1 MARARVYALTASDHT
16 SSREA
21 DLSLNRGGALGSKL
35 TGKGREPGGGAP
47 EEVRGVGYRR
57 GLGGPRR
64 LDLRYRRGRRPGTRV
79 VRAYR
84 RTRLLNSASGLTM
97 SLVNSTPNCS
107 GVPTISLPCL
117 YLAMLGQTR
126 LVITASALARLEWYQ
141 TIGGGAND
149 LPPLKSSGR
158 GEARRGRLW
167 CSRVGAGLA
176 GGGGKNSLTTGRVAA
191 LSQYSADPGT
201 SPSRGEGLDKR

>member
-35 TGKGREPGGGAP
+35 TGKGREPGGGAL
-47 EEVRGVGYRR
+47 EGKRGVGYRR

-64 LDLRYRRGRRPGTRV
+64 LDLRYRRGRRPGTRT
-79 VRAYR
+79 VRANR
-84 RTRLLNSASGLTM
+84 RTRLLNSASGLTISSVSSM
-97 SLVNSTPNCS
+97 PNCS
-107 GVPTISLPCL
+107 GVPIINLPCL

-149 LPPLKSSGR
+149 LPPLRPLGR
-158 GEARRGRLW
+158 GEARG
-167 CSRVGAGLA
+167 GL
-176 GGGGKNSLTTGRVAA
+176 L
-191 LSQYSADPGT
+191 
-201 SPSRGEGLDKR
+201 